1 MISVNDIKQVIY
13 LGVQGEKE
21 ARTVEFGF
29 EDWVLRFGSGTLEL
43 IAQRNGEDLAY
54 PVDLEFYDDVAVWT
68 ISDIDN
74 AKAGFGRCQLRY
86 KVDGVIVKTAIFKT
100 LVDVS
105 LGDTS
110 EPGNPYEDIIEE
122 LDERIDTASDLIDT
136 AEAAV
141 TAVTNLT
148 VDAETG
154 NETSVQKQVDPDTGD
169 INLHF
174 TLQPGPQGPQ
184 GATGPQGE
192 TGPQGPQ
199 GIQGPTGPQ
208 GETGPQGIQGIQGIQ
223 GPKGDTGETGPKGDT
238 GETGATGP
246 QGPKGDTGETGPKGE
261 PGATGPQGI
270 QGETGPAGPTGE
282 RGSKILTII
291 STAISSSS
299 VVVDGFRSRNKAPL
313 SGIMSETGVTKVL
326 PNDILLKAGR
336 YYTVGAVD
344 DTYAYTGYGTNIIG
358 SDGYSPAV
366 TIETITG
373 GHRVTITDETHP
385 TGQSFDVMDG
395 TSGGSSGIGTFNFSI
410 DELPATDE
418 STSITITAAEE
429 TKALSF
435 PSIGVCNL
443 TIGSFTNIYVFNPS
457 YSDRGWLNW
466 KGTFDDNT
474 VYYLLRY
481 NNGEWDLS
489 CYANS

>member
-86 KVDGVIVKTAIFKT
+86 RVDGVIVKTAIFKT

-154 NETSVQKQVDPDTGD
+154 NETSVEKQVDPDTGD

-192 TGPQGPQ
+192 AGPQGPQ

-238 GETGATGP
+238 GATGATGP
-246 QGPKGDTGETGPKGE
+246 QGPKGDTGDTGPKGDT
-261 PGATGPQGI
+261 GATGPQGI
-270 QGETGPAGPTGE
+270 RGGKLLRIATQPTPYSTPIGDYTPRNRIALETVKTEAAIDNVIPGDVLVRAA
-282 RGSKILTII
+282 RYFIVQYVD
-291 STAISSSS
+291 STY
-299 VVVDGFRSRNKAPL
+299 V
-313 SGIMSETGVTKVL
+313 
-326 PNDILLKAGR
+326 
-336 YYTVGAVD
+336 
-344 DTYAYTGYGTNIIG
+344 YTGYGTDFKG
-358 SDGYSPAV
+358 DTGETGPQGPKGDTGATGPQGPAGADGDDYV
-366 TIETITG
+366 
-373 GHRVTITDETHP
+373 
-385 TGQSFDVMDG
+385 
-395 TSGGSSGIGTFNFSI
+395 
-410 DELPATDE
+410 L
-418 STSITITAAEE
+418 TAADKQEIADLVIADIGFAD
-429 TKALSF
+429 TMSF
-435 PSIGVCNL
+435 
-443 TIGSFTNIYVFNPS
+443 
-457 YSDRGWLNW
+457 
-466 KGTFDDNT
+466 
-474 VYYLLRY
+474 
-481 NNGEWDLS
+481 
-489 CYANS
+489 

>member
-105 LGDTS
+105 LGDAS

-122 LDERIDTASDLIDT
+122 LDERIDTVSDLIDT
-136 AEAAV
+136 AEEAV
-141 TAVTNLT
+141 IAVTNLT

-154 NETSVQKQVDPDTGD
+154 NETSVEKQVEPDTGD

-192 TGPQGPQ
+192 AGPQGPQ

-208 GETGPQGIQGIQGIQ
+208 GEKGETGPEGPQGIQGVQGPKGDTGEQGPQGIQGEQGIQGIQ
-223 GPKGDTGETGPKGDT
+223 GPKGDTGEAGPKGDT

-270 QGETGPAGPTGE
+270 RGGKLLRIATQPTPYSTPIGDYTPRNRIALETVKTEAAIDNVIPGDVLVRAA
-282 RGSKILTII
+282 RYFIVQYVD
-291 STAISSSS
+291 STY
-299 VVVDGFRSRNKAPL
+299 V
-313 SGIMSETGVTKVL
+313 
-326 PNDILLKAGR
+326 
-336 YYTVGAVD
+336 
-344 DTYAYTGYGTNIIG
+344 YTGYGTDFKGDTGDTGPQGPKGDTGATGPQGPAGADGSDYVLTTADKQEIADLVIADIG
-358 SDGYSPAV
+358 SAD
-366 TIETITG
+366 TM
-373 GHRVTITDETHP
+373 
-385 TGQSFDVMDG
+385 SF
-395 TSGGSSGIGTFNFSI
+395 
-410 DELPATDE
+410 
-418 STSITITAAEE
+418 
-429 TKALSF
+429 
-435 PSIGVCNL
+435 
-443 TIGSFTNIYVFNPS
+443 
-457 YSDRGWLNW
+457 
-466 KGTFDDNT
+466 
-474 VYYLLRY
+474 
-481 NNGEWDLS
+481 
-489 CYANS
+489 